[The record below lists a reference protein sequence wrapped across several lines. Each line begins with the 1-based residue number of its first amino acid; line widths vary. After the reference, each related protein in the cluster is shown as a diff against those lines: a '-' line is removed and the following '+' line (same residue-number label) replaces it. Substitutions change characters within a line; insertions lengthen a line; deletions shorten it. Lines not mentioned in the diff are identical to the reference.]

1 MSSDRLARLSPLLDL
16 LEQQPRLDKM
26 VRSCLLALAVST
38 AVTVPYVAAQEGD
51 FSNPGNLYRPRFRY
65 WQVLIYFLDL
75 VSLVHLLTL
84 QHRLPDASVSADIV
98 AKDISSLA
106 DIGAGGIEY
115 LPFYFYGLVYAQLI
129 PVPDGPIEP
138 PTDWSIYGFGD
149 TAFNELF
156 KETLQAIKDQG
167 NGFNIDFALGPN
179 QGAGVPSEPGT
190 EGLSYEIVGF
200 PRCVVKNLRT
210 EQESHI
216 VQAPGNATVAAG
228 ETFSGP
234 VPPPYLPAVLQGGLG
249 FQGELEQFGPANLTA
264 VFALKVTGRT
274 CITLPNSHASRI

>member
-16 LEQQPRLDKM
+16 LEQQPRLGKM
-26 VRSCLLALAVST
+26 LRSCLLALAVST
-38 AVTVPYVAAQEGD
+38 ALTVPYVAAQEGD

-65 WQVLIYFLDL
+65 WQVLISSLDL

-138 PTDWSIYGFGD
+138 PTDWSIYGFGG

-200 PRCVVKNLRT
+200 ARLVVKKKQNRARV
-210 EQESHI
+210 SHPSGTRQRNRGSRGDI
-216 VQAPGNATVAAG
+216 FRPGT
-228 ETFSGP
+228 TTISP
-234 VPPPYLPAVLQGGLG
+234 SSSP
-249 FQGELEQFGPANLTA
+249 
-264 VFALKVTGRT
+264 RR
-274 CITLPNSHASRI
+274 SRIPGRARAVRPGEPHRRFRTQSHRSYVHYFAQ

>member
-1 MSSDRLARLSPLLDL
+1 M
-16 LEQQPRLDKM
+16 
-26 VRSCLLALAVST
+26 
-38 AVTVPYVAAQEGD
+38 
-51 FSNPGNLYRPRFRY
+51 
-65 WQVLIYFLDL
+65 
-75 VSLVHLLTL
+75 
-84 QHRLPDASVSADIV
+84 
-98 AKDISSLA
+98 
-106 DIGAGGIEY
+106 
-115 LPFYFYGLVYAQLI
+115 
-129 PVPDGPIEP
+129 PDGPVEP

-190 EGLSYEIVGF
+190 EGLSYEIVGLAH
-200 PRCVVKNLRT
+200 RVKITKFRN
-210 EQESHI
+210 EHASHNS
-216 VQAPGNATVAAG
+216 QAPGNATVAAG

-249 FQGELEQFGPANLTA
+249 FQGQLEQFGPANLTA

-274 CITLPNSHASRI
+274 YMSDGRAWLNLLTVYRNKPFRLYLRGWRHCGPRIYPR

>member
-1 MSSDRLARLSPLLDL
+1 MSA
-16 LEQQPRLDKM
+16 E
-26 VRSCLLALAVST
+26 
-38 AVTVPYVAAQEGD
+38 
-51 FSNPGNLYRPRFRY
+51 
-65 WQVLIYFLDL
+65 
-75 VSLVHLLTL
+75 
-84 QHRLPDASVSADIV
+84 IV

-200 PRCVVKNLRT
+200 THRMNSKHMN
-210 EQESHI
+210 EQESHNL
-216 VQAPGNATVAAG
+216 QAPGNATVAAG
-228 ETFSGP
+228 ATFSGP

-249 FQGELEQFGPANLTA
+249 FQGQLEQFGPANLTA
-264 VFALKVTGRT
+264 FFALKVTGGMY
-274 CITLPNSHASRI
+274 ITLPNNHVRRN

>member
-1 MSSDRLARLSPLLDL
+1 
-16 LEQQPRLDKM
+16 M

-65 WQVLIYFLDL
+65 WQVLIASPNLISLDHVL
-75 VSLVHLLTL
+75 IL

-106 DIGAGGIEY
+106 EIGAGGIEY

-149 TAFNELF
+149 AAFNELF

-200 PRCVVKNLRT
+200 ARLVVAKRRT
-210 EQESHI
+210 KKESHM
-216 VQAPGNATVAAG
+216 
-228 ETFSGP
+228 
-234 VPPPYLPAVLQGGLG
+234 L
-249 FQGELEQFGPANLTA
+249 
-264 VFALKVTGRT
+264 
-274 CITLPNSHASRI
+274 